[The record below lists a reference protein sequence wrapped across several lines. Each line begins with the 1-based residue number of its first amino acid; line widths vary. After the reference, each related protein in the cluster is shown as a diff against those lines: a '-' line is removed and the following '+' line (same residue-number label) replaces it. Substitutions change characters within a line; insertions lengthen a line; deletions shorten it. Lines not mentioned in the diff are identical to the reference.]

1 MTRTVAVPRNA
12 PAHVLA
18 LARVR
23 SLAARPVGPF
33 RVVPARRRT
42 QPFSIHHQ

>member
-1 MTRTVAVPRNA
+1 MTRTAAVPRNA

-23 SLAARPVGPF
+23 ALAARPAGPF
-33 RVVPARRRT
+33 RVVPAHRRT
-42 QPFSIHHQ
+42 QPFTIHHQ

>member
-23 SLAARPVGPF
+23 SLTARPVGPLK
-33 RVVPARRRT
+33 VVPAHRRT